1 MNTEPV
7 AKMTHIIICAH
18 YIKLLTSL
26 SFCLKETRDK
36 SLPPEITLTKII
48 KTLKTDFDANDIHDF
63 ISLFDQI
70 SDGLFSNIRN
80 KLRIRGDKKTQC
92 LFLFLMGMDYKMIAS
107 ITDISIDNLYSMKSK
122 ILSQLK
128 VVSSPIKEYALL
140 LLDTDS

>member
-7 AKMTHIIICAH
+7 AKMTHIIICVH

-26 SFCLKETRDK
+26 TFCLKETRDK

-107 ITDISIDNLYSMKSK
+107 ITDISIDNLYSIKSK

-128 VVSSPIKEYALL
+128 EVSSPIKEYALL